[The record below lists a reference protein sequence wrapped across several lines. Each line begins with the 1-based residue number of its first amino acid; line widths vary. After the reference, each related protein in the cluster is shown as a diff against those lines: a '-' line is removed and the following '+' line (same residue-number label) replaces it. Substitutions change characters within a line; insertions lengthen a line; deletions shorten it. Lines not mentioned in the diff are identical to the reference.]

1 MVTYSLLMNRCRFES
16 CLNHNQ
22 NSRQLENKVGTN
34 TYNIMSKLLSVSI
47 DVTKIN
53 KSELIVGAKG
63 TYLNLTVSLNDE
75 EDKFGNTVSAWQ
87 SQSKEQ
93 REAKTDRNF
102 LGNGKVLYS
111 SEVATKTVTPE
122 ATVPDSL
129 PF

>member
-1 MVTYSLLMNRCRFES
+1 
-16 CLNHNQ
+16 
-22 NSRQLENKVGTN
+22 
-34 TYNIMSKLLSVSI
+34 MSKLLSVSI

-111 SEVATKTVTPE
+111 SDTVATKIVTPE
-122 ATVPDSL
+122 ATVTDSL

>member
-1 MVTYSLLMNRCRFES
+1 
-16 CLNHNQ
+16 
-22 NSRQLENKVGTN
+22 
-34 TYNIMSKLLSVSI
+34 MSKLLSVSI
-47 DVTKIN
+47 DVSKIN

-63 TYLNLTVSLNDE
+63 TYLNLTISLNDE

-102 LGNGKVLYS
+102 LGNGKVIFDGDG
-111 SEVATKTVTPE
+111 AKKTV
-122 ATVPDSL
+122 AKQVVDDL